1 METIEKLSKEKLP
14 MITVLAGEDLG
25 QYSQAKEK
33 FLKQIGF
40 DPSDLT
46 YSYFD
51 MSETDYQDAELD
63 IESMPFFADEKVV
76 IFDHFA
82 DMTTAKKSYLDE
94 KELKR
99 LENYLESPVETT
111 RLVLM
116 SAGKLDGKRRL
127 VKLLKRD
134 AMVLEASPLKDAEL
148 RTYFQKQA
156 HQEGLTFDTGV
167 FEELLIKSNFD
178 FSDVQK
184 NLAFL
189 KGYKTE

>member
-1 METIEKLSKEKLP
+1 
-14 MITVLAGEDLG
+14 
-25 QYSQAKEK
+25 
-33 FLKQIGF
+33 
-40 DPSDLT
+40 
-46 YSYFD
+46 
-51 MSETDYQDAELD
+51 
-63 IESMPFFADEKVV
+63 
-76 IFDHFA
+76 
-82 DMTTAKKSYLDE
+82 MTTAKKSYLDE

-184 NLAFL
+184 LSFS
-189 KGYKTE
+189 KGV